1 MKRRHGGDR
10 RTTVDEIDEDNKTK
24 KVTSPSSSSSSS
36 LAMMNSKTTTID
48 PPKFANSS
56 VNFALGPVNPHFTC
70 RLCDGYFRSPMTIT
84 ECLHTFCRSCLCY
97 AFASGFHR
105 CPTCD
110 VELGPD
116 PIRFAL
122 HDRTKEELLDRI
134 LFPDLKDLDMKLE
147 SAFYE
152 ESGIPLK
159 PEYQVEENRKP
170 NTNNKR
176 HQRQAKIPQNAQS
189 ILDQEEDPDYV
200 EDDSVTKIDP
210 ITSEDD
216 NVDIL
221 LIPQTPTIPSLEYNY
236 LKTSGKMKVYQL
248 KRFVRDQLEEVS
260 SPGQSILSPNTML
273 EFSIH
278 GNILG
283 NEMSLTF
290 IQRTMCW
297 KNQTEKQRNNNN
309 IQKDGNDYYTHP
321 PSIEIQYNWE
331 EGN

>member
-1 MKRRHGGDR
+1 MKRRHGGGLEDR
-10 RTTVDEIDEDNKTK
+10 RTTADEIDEDK
-24 KVTSPSSSSSSS
+24 KSVSSPSSSLSF
-36 LAMMNSKTTTID
+36 MNKKKVEDMD
-48 PPKFANSS
+48 PPQFANSC

-147 SAFYE
+147 YAFYE

-159 PEYQVEENRKP
+159 PPEKSHTR
-170 NTNNKR
+170 
-176 HQRQAKIPQNAQS
+176 QRQPKHQQESTSKNAENTQGHTFS
-189 ILDQEEDPDYV
+189 EAEDPDYL
-200 EDDSVTKIDP
+200 EDDSSTKLGSN
-210 ITSEDD
+210 TSEDE
-216 NVDIL
+216 NVEVL
-221 LIPQTPTIPSLEYNY
+221 LIPHKPSLPTLEYDY
-236 LKTSGKMKVYQL
+236 LKTSGKIKIYQL
-248 KRFVRDQLEEVS
+248 KKFVRDQLENS
-260 SPGQSILSPNTML
+260 SPSSPLPPNTML
-273 EFSIH
+273 EFSIN

-297 KNQTEKQRNNNN
+297 KNQSEQQNSSNNH
-309 IQKDGNDYYTHP
+309 DGENDDDYYTHQ
-321 PSIEIQYNWE
+321 SMIEIQYNWE
-331 EGN
+331 EEH